1 MAILTFIP
9 RWRKSIRNFLGV
21 FLALLFA
28 ALVTP
33 AWAQAMIK
41 CFPRPLVV
49 DKLLSDPNLA
59 LRFQGIDVS
68 GDVLEFWVNA
78 KTGAWVSLIAR
89 PNGLACPL
97 THGETWQDIPLPPM
111 GTPS

>member
-1 MAILTFIP
+1 MAILTLINA
-9 RWRKSIRNFLGV
+9 RRKSIRNFPVV

-33 AWAQAMIK
+33 AGAQAMIK

-49 DKLLSDPNLA
+49 NKLLSDPNIA

-68 GDVLEFWVNA
+68 GDVLEFWVNT

-111 GTPS
+111 APPS